1 MFLRSIL
8 GSGVDG
14 IIIGGDEVDLTDI
27 IPPNVRRIP
36 MTWDGLHELIS
47 NRLFDGTPLPRFQ
60 AAGGY
65 KVVDVKPLFGFLFRE
80 YIQDYEFW
88 AHVDND
94 LIFGNIAG
102 LMNPMMDAFDVIT
115 PLGSMQRTW

>member
-1 MFLRSIL
+1 MA
-8 GSGVDG
+8 
-14 IIIGGDEVDLTDI
+14 
-27 IPPNVRRIP
+27 
-36 MTWDGLHELIS
+36 HELIS

-94 LIFGNIAG
+94 LVFGNIAG
-102 LMNPMMDAFDVIT
+102 LMNPMMDEFDVIT
-115 PLGSMQRTW
+115 PLGSM